1 MIARALA
8 MAASLCATT
17 ALQAAETPH
26 PVAADPR
33 VRWVNYDDQE
43 VYRIVGAFR
52 SATQILLAEDE
63 TIEHVALG
71 DTVSWEVAVAGHI
84 LFLKPREKAGATNLI
99 VTAARGGVLRNYT
112 FELSTRAG
120 PISRNTP
127 DTFFQVRFRYPAD
140 ERAKAVRLSAAQDAM
155 RLAVLEGAA
164 IKGALDRGVLEGT
177 RNLAYKVQ
185 GSAALQPSEVSDN
198 GQFTV
203 LRFPANQEI
212 PAIYLVREDGSESL
226 VPFDVRDEFAVV
238 HMVARQF
245 RLRRG
250 SEVLCIYNQAPPA
263 WGLDH
268 GTNTG
273 SSHVDRTMRER
284 ND

>member
-1 MIARALA
+1 MIGRALV
-8 MAASLCATT
+8 MALTLGSSGAVL
-17 ALQAAETPH
+17 AAETPH
-26 PVAADPR
+26 PTAADPR

-43 VYRIVGAFR
+43 VYRITGTFR
-52 SATQILLAEDE
+52 SATQIILGQDE

-71 DTVSWEVAVAGHI
+71 DTVSWEVAIAGHI
-84 LFLKPREKAGATNLI
+84 LFLKPREKAGPTNLI
-99 VTAARGGVLRNYT
+99 VTTSRSGALRNYA
-112 FELSTRAG
+112 FELGARAG
-120 PISRNTP
+120 PISRNSP
-127 DTFFQVRFRYPAD
+127 DTFFQVRFRYPED
-140 ERAKAVRLSAAQDAM
+140 ERARTARLSMTQDAM
-155 RLAVLEGAA
+155 RLAALESAA

-177 RNLAYKVQ
+177 RNLAYKIQ

-203 LRFPANQEI
+203 LRFPANQEV
-212 PAIYLVREDGSESL
+212 PAIYLVREDGSETL
-226 VPFDVRDEFAVV
+226 VPFDVRDEFVV
-238 HMVARQF
+238 IHAVARQL

-250 SEVLCIYNQAPPA
+250 TQVLCIYNQSPPA